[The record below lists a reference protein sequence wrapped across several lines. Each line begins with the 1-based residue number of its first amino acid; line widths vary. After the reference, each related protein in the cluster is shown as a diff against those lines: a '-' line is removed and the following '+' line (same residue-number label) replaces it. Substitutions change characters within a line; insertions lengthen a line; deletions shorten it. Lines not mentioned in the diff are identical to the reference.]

1 MTGILVSFWDCPFS
15 GAMLVSGSVTGGP
28 RTFFL
33 RKLCLD
39 IGKDFFQ
46 PQTSDAENDHVFP
59 VKKLV

>member
-1 MTGILVSFWDCPFS
+1 MIGILVSFWDCPFS

-28 RTFFL
+28 RT
-33 RKLCLD
+33 LCLD
-39 IGKDFFQ
+39 IGKYFFQ